1 MLQVIDKRLTYAENF
16 PFFLSFCRW
25 MLNTHR
31 VRYSNVSAADSRKDS
46 KHIGIWLSSRDV
58 ERGERKM
65 DRLERSHRRPRLSDF
80 TYDESQTTQN
90 DLLLLI
96 LLLGL
101 MNLWRFTQY
110 RQLSWVWYN
119 VFIYAVSFIP
129 GEFVLLKD
137 FVFFFFIENKNLF
150 A

>member
-1 MLQVIDKRLTYAENF
+1 MWELKKY
-16 PFFLSFCRW
+16 
-25 MLNTHR
+25 
-31 VRYSNVSAADSRKDS
+31 YSRRKASLVSLC
-46 KHIGIWLSSRDV
+46 I
-58 ERGERKM
+58 
-65 DRLERSHRRPRLSDF
+65 F

-119 VFIYAVSFIP
+119 VFIFFPCSVVCTGKNTMLRNEFPWRMWHKQILMWSKYHLHNVSFVIMQYWR
-129 GEFVLLKD
+129 GLLLLFFSSFD
-137 FVFFFFIENKNLF
+137 SSSSEVF
-150 A
+150 